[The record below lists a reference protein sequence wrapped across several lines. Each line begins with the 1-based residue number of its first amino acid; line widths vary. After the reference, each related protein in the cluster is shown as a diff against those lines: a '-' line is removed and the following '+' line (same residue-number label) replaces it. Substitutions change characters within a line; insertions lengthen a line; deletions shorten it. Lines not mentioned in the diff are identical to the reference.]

1 MESEFD
7 FAFLD
12 SLQQH
17 LLDDSDFPEIFAAI
31 DQCGNSS
38 TVIGGGS
45 PELWE
50 VQKATSGAARKSC
63 PLSQSQLSIDLLK
76 VAIEFM

>member
-38 TVIGGGS
+38 AVIGGGS

-50 VQKATSGAARKSC
+50 LRVLATRIMS
-63 PLSQSQLSIDLLK
+63 LSQSHAKCELSIDLLK
-76 VAIEFM
+76 VAVEFM